1 MFPILHTIYVS
12 KNTPCLLIITEIS
25 GLFLFE
31 QSIKTQDREN
41 YLVIKQEGIKMEFN
55 IIKIDD
61 LIKDAKIALE
71 AGAYFSSLMLT
82 FALVSE
88 CAKIEY
94 PDDWFEKNAEADE
107 YLKEHFHR
115 NYKNGKYNNKN
126 HDKERFVMWID
137 DWSNS
142 HNCKDAKLAED
153 MKEYEKQ
160 MENMRKL
167 SDKKMPC
174 INGELLY
181 QLRCNLFHEGSIN
194 IEFSDEKKITDNGN
208 SRIQNKNIALK
219 IDNSNKFDIHLHV
232 FFIRKDNDREESG
245 MYININELIYS
256 LLSMVKKYYNDH
268 DNTLF
273 NTIKVFDSRK

>member
-1 MFPILHTIYVS
+1 
-12 KNTPCLLIITEIS
+12 
-25 GLFLFE
+25 
-31 QSIKTQDREN
+31 
-41 YLVIKQEGIKMEFN
+41 
-55 IIKIDD
+55 
-61 LIKDAKIALE
+61 
-71 AGAYFSSLMLT
+71 
-82 FALVSE
+82 
-88 CAKIEY
+88 
-94 PDDWFEKNAEADE
+94 
-107 YLKEHFHR
+107 
-115 NYKNGKYNNKN
+115 
-126 HDKERFVMWID
+126 MWID

-153 MKEYEKQ
+153 MREYEKQ

-167 SDKKMPC
+167 SDKEMPC

-208 SRIQNKNIALK
+208 SRIQNKNFVLK
-219 IDNSNKFDIHLHV
+219 IDNGNKFDIHLHD

-245 MYININELIYS
+245 MNSNINGLIYS
-256 LLSMVKKYYNDH
+256 LLSMVEKYYNDH